1 MEEVRSSASNK
12 FPCARE
18 RKKKRGEMAAGT
30 TGQLQSLLCANEKIV
45 PLPRFLLLW
54 RFYIL
59 VDCGVVQ
66 HTTCTVA
73 RGDREGSRRK
83 RREAVIGQW
92 PVMRA
97 PARQACFL
105 QRH

>member
-1 MEEVRSSASNK
+1 MKEVRSSASNK
-12 FPCARE
+12 LCAKE

-30 TGQLQSLLCANEKIV
+30 AGQLQSLLCATEKIV
-45 PLPRFLLLW
+45 PLPQSSLLLW

-73 RGDREGSRRK
+73 RGDREGWRRK
-83 RREAVIGQW
+83 RREAVTAVACDEGT
-92 PVMRA
+92 R
-97 PARQACFL
+97 PAGLFPL